1 MAQGLLYPGG
11 TDDLHQ
17 KRIDVELDQVRVANR
32 RLSSRDLTETRA
44 GGCFFWIQNPS
55 IIHQNPRISYRSVQA
70 IFGTFWKI
78 YIYYG
83 SIYIYYMDIYIYIY
97 ICEYLRLKNC
107 EQLPISSGICGRV
120 MTSLGWRNERME
132 EPIDCGQNWFQWLGG
147 TTFQIRMGV
156 AKKMGVN
163 KKRNCGDVE
172 CQTGLAWPKL
182 DWTSKF
188 EDVLVPHFTAIYAL
202 WHVQLPREASRE
214 IFLFVC
220 SAVL

>member
-1 MAQGLLYPGG
+1 MFFYLGQGLLYPGG

-78 YIYYG
+78 YIYIYYV
-83 SIYIYYMDIYIYIY
+83 SIYIYILYGYIYIYTHIY

-107 EQLPISSGICGRV
+107 EQLPISSGICGRI

-156 AKKMGVN
+156 AKKNGGEQ
-163 KKRNCGDVE
+163 KKELWWRRMS
-172 CQTGLAWPKL
+172 
-182 DWTSKF
+182 DWVSMT
-188 EDVLVPHFTAIYAL
+188 
-202 WHVQLPREASRE
+202 
-214 IFLFVC
+214 
-220 SAVL
+220 